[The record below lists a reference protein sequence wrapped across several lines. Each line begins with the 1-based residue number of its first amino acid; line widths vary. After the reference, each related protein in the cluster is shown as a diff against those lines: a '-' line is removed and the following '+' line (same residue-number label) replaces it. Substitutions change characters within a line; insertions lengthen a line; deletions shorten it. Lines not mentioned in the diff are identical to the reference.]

1 MKFLALSDA
10 HGVYS
15 HIAQLLFK
23 AGDVDAVLRNRDIT
37 DFGPNALVQELLSL
51 IGEDV
56 PTLMVP
62 GTVTSLR
69 SLKRLRNLP
78 RSTYI

>member
-23 AGDVDAVLRNRDIT
+23 AGDVDAVCVIGDIT

-51 IGEDV
+51 IGDDV
-56 PTLMVP
+56 PTLIIYR
-62 GTVTSLR
+62 GTATSLR

-78 RSTYI
+78 Q

>member
-23 AGDVDAVLRNRDIT
+23 AGDVDAVCVIGDIT

-62 GTVTSLR
+62 GEL
-69 SLKRLRNLP
+69 
-78 RSTYI
+78 